1 MTAKTGKLSGQTYV
15 VTGALKS
22 FSRVEAKSRIEA
34 LGGKVTDSVSSK
46 TDCVV
51 MGEDRTHIYL
61 NGNPN
66 KTPMRIAANIGTD
79 SGGEVKQKVST

>member
-34 LGGKVTDSVSSK
+34 LGVRLLAV
-46 TDCVV
+46 CRRRRVV
-51 MGEDRTHIYL
+51 W
-61 NGNPN
+61 
-66 KTPMRIAANIGTD
+66 
-79 SGGEVKQKVST
+79 